1 MSSILANRA
10 TSPWTIGYRLR
21 LLLWAS
27 TWTLFCSWTPKPL
40 NGFRIFILRL
50 FGARIHPHAF
60 VHQRARIAHPWNLTM
75 DQGSCLGDRAHAYS
89 LAPIHLAVC
98 CTVAQ
103 EAYLCTASHDFS
115 HPALPLTKQSI
126 YLGRHSFIAARAFI
140 LPGVTI
146 GEGAIVGA
154 CSVVTRSVPP
164 HQTVAGNPARLISSH
179 D

>member
-1 MSSILANRA
+1 MKNIPTNRA
-10 TSPWTIGYRLR
+10 ISPWTTGYRLR

-27 TWTLFCSWTPKPL
+27 TWTLFCKWTPKPL

-50 FGARIHPHAF
+50 FGARIHYNAF

-75 DQGSCLGDRAHAYS
+75 EQGSCLGDRAHAYS
-89 LAPIHLAVC
+89 LAPIHLAAC

-115 HPALPLTKQSI
+115 DPALPLMKQPI
-126 YLGRHSFIAARAFI
+126 HVGRDSFIAARAFI

-146 GEGAIVGA
+146 GEGAVVGA
-154 CSVVTRSVPP
+154 CSVVTRSVAPRT
-164 HQTVAGNPARLISSH
+164 TVAGNPARLTKSQL
-179 D
+179 